1 MTLDPEKLWKA
12 SEDVFQSILEHPF
25 LNQMKEGNLPEEKF
39 RYYIEQDYQYLKEFS
54 RVLSLLSAKTCNERA
69 SSILAEHVNHV
80 RRNEEKLHNYYFSLW
95 GKLQVEPS
103 PTNVMYTSFL
113 SSIAYSRPF
122 YEGIAAVLPCYWIY
136 LRVGENLTSSPNPI
150 YDRWIRNYSGKDY
163 ETGVQEVLQLVR
175 NIEVNEE
182 QEKSMMRLFRMGSI
196 FEYMFW
202 DSAYK
207 MERFPFAL
215 INRAT

>member
-1 MTLDPEKLWKA
+1 
-12 SEDVFQSILEHPF
+12 
-25 LNQMKEGNLPEEKF
+25 
-39 RYYIEQDYQYLKEFS
+39 
-54 RVLSLLSAKTCNERA
+54 
-69 SSILAEHVNHV
+69 
-80 RRNEEKLHNYYFSLW
+80 
-95 GKLQVEPS
+95 
-103 PTNVMYTSFL
+103 MYTSFL
-113 SSIAYSRPF
+113 SSITYSRPF

-136 LRVGENLTSSPNPI
+136 LRVGENLTSSLNPL

-215 INRAT
+215 VNRRT